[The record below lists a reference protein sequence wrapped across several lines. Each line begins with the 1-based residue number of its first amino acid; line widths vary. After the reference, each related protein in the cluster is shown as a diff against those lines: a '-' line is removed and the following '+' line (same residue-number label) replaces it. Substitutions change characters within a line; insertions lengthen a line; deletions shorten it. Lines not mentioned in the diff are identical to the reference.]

1 MDTTIR
7 KRLIHRNVVGVREV
21 GERIFLHEES
31 TE

>member
-7 KRLIHRNVVGVREV
+7 KRLIHQNVVEEREV

-31 TE
+31 TG